1 MRVLFDQ
8 GTPVPLRRFLT
19 RHSVRTVAEQQ
30 WFTLGNGELLDA
42 AEAAGFQV
50 LLTTDKNIQY
60 QQNLAKRRIAIV
72 VLGRPEWPVLRLHV
86 ERVVTAVDGASPGSY
101 SEVEIPE

>member
-1 MRVLFDQ
+1 MWVLFDQ
-8 GTPVPLRRFLT
+8 GTPVPLRPFLT
-19 RHSVRTVAEQQ
+19 RHSVQTVAEQR
-30 WFTLGNGELLDA
+30 WSTLGNGDLLDA

-50 LLTTDKNIQY
+50 LVTTDKNIQY

-86 ERVVTAVDGASPGSY
+86 ERVVTAVDDASPGSY
-101 SEVEIPE
+101 SEVEIPD

>member
-8 GTPVPLRRFLT
+8 GTPVPLRPFLT

-30 WFTLGNGELLDA
+30 WSTLGNGELLDA

-60 QQNLAKRRIAIV
+60 QQNLTKRTIAIV

-86 ERVVTAVDGASPGSY
+86 ERVVIAVDGASPGSY
-101 SEVEIPE
+101 SEVEIPD

>member
-8 GTPVPLRRFLT
+8 GTPLPLGPFLT

-30 WFTLGNGELLDA
+30 WSTLGNGELLDA

-50 LLTTDKNIQY
+50 LLTTDKNIRY
-60 QQNLAKRRIAIV
+60 QQNLAKRRIAII
-72 VLGRPEWPVLRLHV
+72 VLGRPEWPVLRLHL
-86 ERVVTAVDGASPGSY
+86 ERVVTAVDAATPGSY
-101 SEVEIPE
+101 CEVEIPD